1 MIALTDIDI
10 DIYIYEYQIP
20 NQFDRNVFETR
31 YEQLNPISSGSTC
44 FWNIQPATFSEDH
57 SGSCLWKAASHR
69 CAHRLLHP
77 LRESCRSG
85 PGFQGCAVTSLQ
97 KFREKPN
104 RSTAFPQII
113 TNPCFFD
120 SSIDA
125 TFFKL
130 KVAFWDDSWPKMI
143 LQTTKSTVGV
153 I

>member
-10 DIYIYEYQIP
+10 DIYIWISNPEPIWQKCVWNKIWAIKPNIFWVYMFLKHPTCNFLWRSFRLMPLKSCIP
-20 NQFDRNVFETR
+20 PMRAQA
-31 YEQLNPISSGSTC
+31 SA
-44 FWNIQPATFSEDH
+44 PATRE
-57 SGSCLWKAASHR
+57 LQEWA
-69 CAHRLLHP
+69 RLSRVCCDIP
-77 LRESCRSG
+77 PKISW
-85 PGFQGCAVTSLQ
+85 
-97 KFREKPN
+97 
-104 RSTAFPQII
+104 I
-113 TNPCFFD
+113 TKWQHCIPTNHHKSMFFD